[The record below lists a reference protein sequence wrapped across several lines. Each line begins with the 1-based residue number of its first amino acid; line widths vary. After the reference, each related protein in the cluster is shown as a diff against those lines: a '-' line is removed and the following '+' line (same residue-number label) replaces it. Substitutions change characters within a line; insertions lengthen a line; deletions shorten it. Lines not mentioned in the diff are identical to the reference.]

1 MDNSNTNPRCLNEVD
16 FVPGRTNLCVH
27 GWFAGVSFFLASVAY
42 CTRAESAGPD
52 GASPNGSKPAS
63 SVIVVRPS
71 GWGPALKD
79 WSDYRSSSYHIV
91 EIDSGKDSH
100 EQRQAIMN
108 AVRVANPPASA
119 IMLCGDSMVE
129 VPIQPQDKAPVG
141 AKRKFQILT
150 PGVTVPTTVQLGSF
164 TTPDLG
170 TDAHFADVD
179 GDGCP
184 DLSIGRIPVK
194 TPEELRRFLL
204 RSIEYEAIAS
214 GPWNDTLHVT
224 AGVGGFGVLADTAI
238 EAVTRRFLT
247 EGIPDHFH
255 LQMTYASCTST
266 YCPNPFQ
273 LRESYIERINRGG
286 LFWVYIGHGAVTHLD
301 AMQVGEQF
309 LPIGD
314 AADAAR
320 FRVQTRP
327 PIAIMLACFT
337 GAFDATADCFSERL
351 LQQPSGPIAVISGS
365 RVTMPYGLSQF
376 ASELINGCFRDR
388 IPTLGEIV
396 LEAKRRTWERDDS
409 ETADASNA
417 TAVANEPGQSAPG
430 EGRIDIRKRYRKIV
444 TDMAQALSPGDH
456 SLVEE
461 RREHVRLMNLFGDPL
476 LRIPY
481 PDAIALN
488 VPATATAGDTL
499 RVEGTSP
506 TDGRLMVELS
516 LMRDRLPEGVAPL
529 DAYNGSAAQLEQMQS
544 TYERSSQLVIAK
556 REANIQAG
564 PFREDLVIPATL
576 KGRCV
581 VSAYVYGQDGWAV
594 GSRRIVIRQAK

>member
-1 MDNSNTNPRCLNEVD
+1 
-16 FVPGRTNLCVH
+16 
-27 GWFAGVSFFLASVAY
+27 
-42 CTRAESAGPD
+42 
-52 GASPNGSKPAS
+52 
-63 SVIVVRPS
+63 
-71 GWGPALKD
+71 
-79 WSDYRSSSYHIV
+79 
-91 EIDSGKDSH
+91 
-100 EQRQAIMN
+100 
-108 AVRVANPPASA
+108 
-119 IMLCGDSMVE
+119 
-129 VPIQPQDKAPVG
+129 
-141 AKRKFQILT
+141 
-150 PGVTVPTTVQLGSF
+150 
-164 TTPDLG
+164 
-170 TDAHFADVD
+170 
-179 GDGCP
+179 
-184 DLSIGRIPVK
+184 
-194 TPEELRRFLL
+194 
-204 RSIEYEAIAS
+204 
-214 GPWNDTLHVT
+214 
-224 AGVGGFGVLADTAI
+224 
-238 EAVTRRFLT
+238 
-247 EGIPDHFH
+247 
-255 LQMTYASCTST
+255 MTYASCTST

-314 AADAAR
+314 AADATR
-320 FRVQTRP
+320 FQVQTRP

-396 LEAKRRTWERDDS
+396 LEAKRRTWEMDDS
-409 ETADASNA
+409 EASDAANSTA
-417 TAVANEPGQSAPG
+417 TATESGTIAAG

-456 SLVEE
+456 SLIEE

-488 VPATATAGDTL
+488 VPTTATAGDTL
-499 RVEGTSP
+499 RVEGTAP

-516 LMRDRLPEGVAPL
+516 LMRDRLPEGVAPV
-529 DAYNGSAAQLEQMQS
+529 DTFTGSAAQLEQMQS
-544 TYERSSQLVIAK
+544 TYERSSQLVITK

-564 PFREDLVIPATL
+564 PFREDMVIPATL

-594 GSRRIVIRQAK
+594 GSRRISIRQAK

>member
-1 MDNSNTNPRCLNEVD
+1 MLLPIAMAGLVL
-16 FVPGRTNLCVH
+16 F
-27 GWFAGVSFFLASVAY
+27 GWCSSTLGQSAASL
-42 CTRAESAGPD
+42 RADGAGPS
-52 GASPNGSKPAS
+52 A
-63 SVIVVRPS
+63 SVIVVRPA
-71 GWGPALKD
+71 GWETALAE
-79 WSDYRSSSYHIV
+79 WSRYRSSQYRII
-91 EIDSGKDSH
+91 ELDSGKDSGQ
-100 EQRQAIMN
+100 QRQSILNAI
-108 AVRVANPPASA
+108 RQANPPATA
-119 IMLCGDSMVE
+119 ILLCGDSMVE
-129 VPIQPQDKAPVG
+129 VPLKPEDKAPVG

-194 TPEELRRFLL
+194 TPGELQRFLH
-204 RSIEYEAIAS
+204 RSIEYEAMAS

-255 LQMTYASCTST
+255 LQMTYTSCTST
-266 YCPNPFQ
+266 YCPNPYQ
-273 LRESYIERINRGG
+273 LREAYIERINRGG

-320 FRVQTRP
+320 FRVETRP

-351 LQQPSGPIAVISGS
+351 LDQPSGPIAVISGS

-396 LEAKRRTWERDDS
+396 LEAKRRTWEMDET
-409 ETADASNA
+409 ETADAANS
-417 TAVANEPGQSAPG
+417 TAVAAESGQNAKG
-430 EGRIDIRKRYRKIV
+430 DGRIDIRKRYRKIV

-488 VPATATAGDTL
+488 VPATATAGETL
-499 RVEGTSP
+499 RVEGTAP
-506 TDGRLMVELS
+506 TDGRLVVELS
-516 LMRDRLPEGVAPL
+516 LMRDRLPEGVTPI
-529 DAYNGSAAQLEQMQS
+529 DAYDGSAAQLEQMQS
-544 TYERSSQLVIAK
+544 TYERSSQLVLSK
-556 REANIQAG
+556 REANVQAG
-564 PFREDLVIPATL
+564 PFREELIIPASI

-581 VSAYVYGQDGWAV
+581 VSAYVYGQEGWAV